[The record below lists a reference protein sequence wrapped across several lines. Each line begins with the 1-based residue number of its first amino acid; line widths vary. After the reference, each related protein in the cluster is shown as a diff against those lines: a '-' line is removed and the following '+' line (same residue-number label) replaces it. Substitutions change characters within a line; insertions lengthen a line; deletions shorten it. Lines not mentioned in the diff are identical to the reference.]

1 MKPKNKRL
9 VEVLRKEMKP
19 ALGVTEPVAIA
30 LACSKAYQAIGGNL
44 KRIDVVTDPGIF
56 KNGFSC
62 AVPGTEE
69 TGNEIAAIL
78 GVLVGVPELELEVL
92 KNVKAEDVIKA
103 KKLRDKGIAKVS
115 VKRGLTE
122 IFIDATVTTDKG
134 VGRAVIKGMHTN
146 IVLIEANGE
155 IKYKA
160 EEKEEKKEKE
170 MESALTDLKLSD
182 FISFVSEV
190 PFEDIKFTLEAV
202 KMNKEL
208 AQAGMKGAG
217 MGSGVAMFRL
227 IEEHKIANDIRSYA
241 QMLTAYAVDARMG
254 GVQKPAMSI
263 SGSGDHGIIATM
275 PLAAVAERMRIGEE
289 KLARA
294 IALTYLITIYIKEY
308 SGRLSAFC
316 GCAVAAGTGAS
327 AGIVYLLEGSNKQ
340 VEYAINNMAAN
351 ITGMI
356 CDGGNFGC
364 ALKAIT
370 GAGAAVLSAFFAME
384 NVTIPDD
391 SGIVGMSVEETMK
404 NMGKIASPGMIQT
417 DDVILDI
424 MLKRHKAQYSLPYH
438 SMP

>member
-1 MKPKNKRL
+1 MKSKNEGL
-9 VEVLRKEMKP
+9 VEVLKKEMKP

-44 KRIDVVTDPGIF
+44 KKIDVVTDPGIF

-62 AVPGTEE
+62 AVPGTGEM
-69 TGNEIAAIL
+69 GNEIAAIL
-78 GVLVGVPELELEVL
+78 GALVGNPELELEVL
-92 KNVKAEDVIKA
+92 KNVRAEDMVKA
-103 KKLRDKGIAKVS
+103 KKLRDEGIAKLS

-134 VGRAVIKGMHTN
+134 IGRAVIKGTHTN
-146 IVLIEANGE
+146 IVLVEANGR
-155 IKYKA
+155 IQYKV

-170 MESALTDLKLSD
+170 MESALTNLKLID
-182 FISFVSEV
+182 FINFANEVSFG
-190 PFEDIKFTLEAV
+190 DIKFTLGAV

-217 MGSGVAMFRL
+217 MGSGVAISNL
-227 IEEHKIANDIRSYA
+227 IKEHKIADDIRSYA

-275 PLAAVAERMRIGEE
+275 PLAAVADRMKIGEE

-294 IALTYLITIYIKEY
+294 IALTYLITIYIKEH

-327 AGIVYLLEGSNKQ
+327 AGIVYLLGGNDKQ
-340 VEYAINNMAAN
+340 IGYAINNMAAN

-364 ALKAIT
+364 ALKAMT
-370 GAGAAVLSAFFAME
+370 GAGAAVMSALFAME
-384 NVTIPDD
+384 NVAIPND
-391 SGIVGMSVEETMK
+391 SGIVGRTVEETMK

-424 MLKRHKAQYSLPYH
+424 MLKRNNT
-438 SMP
+438 